1 MSQRLKSNPTE
12 QRIFYPS
19 FDGGLNLSV
28 PSESLARNEL
38 KEAVNVELSASTGA
52 MTVRGGLFHHCQTG
66 TVVEGVAA
74 LPGKRGFLLRGF
86 YKYSAGTWKELEKI
100 FTWNRLE
107 EVNGTLT
114 VNSEISIAEWDG
126 EYLVASGGKL
136 QKLKTRDSL
145 TLETI
150 ESSPSICREV
160 FVKSGRVGVVTD
172 GNTIIFSGV
181 GDCEQWTNDPN
192 DDSTAQYLEVGYKD
206 GMNIAAVVPL
216 SRDLIVFKSPAN
228 EPDKGTIFR
237 ITGDYPDWTVIEV
250 AHNIGTFSRKS
261 VQAVGNDV
269 YFATVSGLA
278 SLSAVTSYGE
288 IQAQWPD
295 RKVSAALTRIL
306 SADAELWNIPVKQ
319 QLWLKAHK
327 GTKEIWVYDYRAG
340 IWTTY
345 EFPGEV
351 KYADGS
357 SDAVY
362 LIIGTS
368 IYELIDGKVTDT
380 NDTRSKELEIK
391 AKMRMGTLLTGNQ
404 ALIRRC
410 FVSFGIQP
418 ECRAELKAGGF
429 RMQFSHDIARRYIY
443 GDETDASGSEDKLI
457 DTEKTVTSRRMCI
470 VRDWSITPE
479 VEMTGGGCALSTMG
493 FELSEV

>member
-1 MSQRLKSNPTE
+1 MSQRVRSNPTE
-12 QRIFYPS
+12 QRIIYPS

-28 PSESLARNEL
+28 PSESLSRNEL
-38 KEAVNVELSASTGA
+38 KEAVNVELSASIGA
-52 MTVRGGLFHHCQTG
+52 MTVRGGLFHHGQTG
-66 TVVEGVAA
+66 ISAKSAA
-74 LPGKRGFLLRGF
+74 VLPGLRGFLIKGEYLR
-86 YKYSAGTWKELEKI
+86 I
-100 FTWNRLE
+100 FTWNRWLALS
-107 EVNGTLT
+107 GSLT
-114 VNSEISIAEWDG
+114 GDGEISLCEWDG
-126 EYLVASGGKL
+126 NYLVASGGKL
-136 QKLKTRDSL
+136 QKLKVRNEL

-150 ESSPSICREV
+150 EQSPLVCRQV

-192 DDSTAQYLEVGYKD
+192 DDSTAQYLEIGYKD
-206 GMNIAAVVPL
+206 GMNIDAVVPL
-216 SRDLIVFKSPAN
+216 SRDLIVFKSPSN

-237 ITGDYPDWTVIEV
+237 ITGDYPEWTVIEA
-250 AHNIGTFSRKS
+250 AHNIGTFSCKS

-295 RKVSAALTRIL
+295 RKVSAALSRIV

-327 GTKEIWVYDYRAG
+327 GSKEIWIYDYRSG

-368 IYELIDGKVTDT
+368 VYEMLDGKVTDT
-380 NDTRSKELEIK
+380 NDTRSKELAITG
-391 AKMRMGTLLTGNQ
+391 KMRMGTLLTGNQ
-404 ALIRRC
+404 VLIRRC

-418 ECRAELKAGGF
+418 ECRAELKVGGF
-429 RMQFSHDIARRYIY
+429 RMQFSHDRERRYIY
-443 GDETDASGSEDKLI
+443 GDEKYASESEDKLI